1 MDLGVLFTIAL
12 VVLPLALVGPL
23 LYLALPR
30 KRPAGFVIAAVII
43 FVNAAAIIVLLCE
56 GIFTATT
63 SLLFDCIVVFV
74 LGCIFVAVFRQHR
87 TRTALWIGGLFIAAF
102 LIVALIDFTP
112 VKPYRRFYNSIH
124 NGMTRAEVIAE
135 LHRQFPARGRHPV
148 PALRNES
155 DSQMMFFLDPKQ
167 SAYNAEG
174 VFLTLTNDR
183 VAAKV
188 YSPD

>member
-12 VVLPLALVGPL
+12 VVLPLAFAGPL
-23 LYLALPR
+23 LYLALPK
-30 KRPAGFVIAAVII
+30 KRPAGFVIAALII
-43 FVNAAAIIVLLCE
+43 FVNAAAIIILLCE
-56 GIFTATT
+56 AIFTATA
-63 SLLFDCIVVFV
+63 SLLFDCIVIFGM
-74 LGCIFVAVFRQHR
+74 GCIFVAIFRQQR
-87 TRTALWIGGLFIAAF
+87 TRVALWIGGLFIAAF
-102 LIVALIDFTP
+102 LIVAVMDLTP

-124 NGMTRAEVIAE
+124 NGMTRAEVMAE
-135 LHRQFPARGRHPV
+135 LHRQFPVRGRYPV

-174 VFLTLTNDR
+174 VFLGLKNGR
-183 VAAKV
+183 VTGKV